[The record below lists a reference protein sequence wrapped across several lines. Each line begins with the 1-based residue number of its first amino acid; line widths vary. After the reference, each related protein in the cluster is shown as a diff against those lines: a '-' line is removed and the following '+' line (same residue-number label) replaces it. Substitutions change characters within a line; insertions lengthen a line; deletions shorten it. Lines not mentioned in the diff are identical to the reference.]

1 MVFFSAWGEREALEE
16 HELFT
21 GDFVSFDRNVMFAG
35 LEGDLAEIDGH
46 IHALLAHFAFERLI
60 SDQNGESAAE
70 GLLALGGNGAA
81 VSFDLGFVRFWGV
94 VVDGDLETTRLGEAG
109 FKAHGAVFGF
119 PALRMR
125 GDRCAFAEAPAFAV
139 HRAEKLGGEDAEFI
153 GCVGLEDLG
162 YVAGWAVF
170 TIQLDHAICGIWRGG
185 GECDLKVGADALDG
199 EVFL

>member
-1 MVFFSAWGEREALEE
+1 MDFFSAWGEREALEE

-81 VSFDLGFVRFWGV
+81 VGFDLGFVRFGGV
-94 VVDGDLETTRLGEAG
+94 VVDGNFECAWAGQAG
-109 FKAHGAVFGF
+109 FPAHGTVFGF

-125 GDRCAFAEAPAFAV
+125 GDRGAFAEAPAFAV
-139 HRAEKLGGEDAEFI
+139 HRAEKLGGEDTEFV
-153 GCVGLEDLG
+153 GCVGLEESRG
-162 YVAGWAVF
+162 IASWAVF
-170 TIQLDHAICGIWRGG
+170 TFQHDHAICGIW
-185 GECDLKVGADALDG
+185 C
-199 EVFL
+199 